1 MYIHNIFV
9 IAKRF
14 GTALRKL
21 AASGTKAGVTLVGRG
36 FGKLK
41 QTTINKLTAY
51 YGKAVRDSPNDDSGM
66 QSAMLVTFE
75 HAISTDNKPQHDRCL
90 VGVDSWCFYNDALT
104 IGQVRGPQQTND
116 PVLPCESWCPLG
128 RRLASSW
135 KVVVMGSWPKLRLS
149 NTRLTMARQYEH
161 IPTTSLGCYARRCL
175 GYPFHRTISTV
186 TSHSTAAVWWA
197 RTQLMFLPEGTRRDL
212 IGWITSQGWFHC
224 HIRSDPQRYWY

>member
-1 MYIHNIFV
+1 MFPLHSNAARFLLDHPGSSYIC
-9 IAKRF
+9 
-14 GTALRKL
+14 ALQ
-21 AASGTKAGVTLVGRG
+21 ASVFLDVFPSHPR
-36 FGKLK
+36 
-41 QTTINKLTAY
+41 
-51 YGKAVRDSPNDDSGM
+51 
-66 QSAMLVTFE
+66 
-75 HAISTDNKPQHDRCL
+75 
-90 VGVDSWCFYNDALT
+90 VDSWCFYRNARA

-128 RRLASSW
+128 WRLASSW

-197 RTQLMFLPEGTRRDL
+197 RTQLVFLPEGTRRDL